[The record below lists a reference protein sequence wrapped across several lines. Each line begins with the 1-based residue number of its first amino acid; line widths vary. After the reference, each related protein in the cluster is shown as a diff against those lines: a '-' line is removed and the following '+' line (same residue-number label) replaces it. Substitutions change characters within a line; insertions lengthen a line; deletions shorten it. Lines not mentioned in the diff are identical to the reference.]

1 MNELGPGK
9 FRTSAD
15 NRQEQTCYFTRNK
28 SDSHFTSYTA
38 KLVTPE
44 KLLFSI
50 VKVNSDF
57 NLVNKS
63 LEIELKN
70 NSFLNDQHQRQSEKI
85 KEKTLT
91 MEKNQQNEIESQ
103 IQQALDPRFQ
113 SQPYPS
119 ENEEEEQEDLVFQSL
134 RVSSESESEEKKTKN
149 QNFLKQQQPEKSIVK
164 RNRIRYTATGIK
176 YSPTRVKSRNFLSN
190 ISYTGISKGIFTV
203 NLLS

>member
-70 NSFLNDQHQRQSEKI
+70 NSFLNDQHQRQSEQI

-91 MEKNQQNEIESQ
+91 MEK
-103 IQQALDPRFQ
+103 
-113 SQPYPS
+113 
-119 ENEEEEQEDLVFQSL
+119 
-134 RVSSESESEEKKTKN
+134 K
-149 QNFLKQQQPEKSIVK
+149 
-164 RNRIRYTATGIK
+164 
-176 YSPTRVKSRNFLSN
+176 
-190 ISYTGISKGIFTV
+190 ISKTR
-203 NLLS
+203 